1 MYYSLIHV
9 EPGEKPLIYV
19 IKLDEAKIIHGHKF
33 ERINM
38 TIMNRALDWQID
50 KKDPKYIA
58 VQSERDI

>member
-38 TIMNRALDWQID
+38 TIMNRALD
-50 KKDPKYIA
+50 
-58 VQSERDI
+58 

>member
-50 KKDPKYIA
+50 KKDPKHIA